1 MLFTHPTLSESD
13 IKLLASASQQ
23 AYSNQANLNGW
34 TAITPELISYGLN
47 SEFIVE
53 DTFTR
58 NAPDGGDANA
68 TVFKSGDNLIISFRG
83 TREEGDSNYWTRF
96 PDFYNLFEPLFQ
108 AFDQYTKANSVSR
121 ILVTGHSLGAAMTE
135 LFIGG
140 IK

>member
-68 TVFKSGDNLIISFRG
+68 TVFKSGDNLIISFIM
-83 TREEGDSNYWTRF
+83 W
-96 PDFYNLFEPLFQ
+96 YNLITFVRKEAGGNPCLSE
-108 AFDQYTKANSVSR
+108 NSK
-121 ILVTGHSLGAAMTE
+121 T
-135 LFIGG
+135 
-140 IK
+140 